1 MPLYEYSD
9 PETGI
14 RIEISRK
21 VEDRNKDIVLK
32 RTKTVPDRI
41 SIYGL
46 DPTPSQQHDKEV
58 LAGWYRQEQLQGSK
72 LNTAEFTKE
81 QIKQAW
87 TTDD

>member
-9 PETGI
+9 AETGV

-21 VEDRNKDIVLK
+21 VEDRNNPIVLV
-32 RTKTVPDRI
+32 RSKTVPDRV
-41 SIYGL
+41 SILGFGL
-46 DPTPSQQHDKEV
+46 TPNQQYNKDI
-58 LAGWYRQEQLQGSK
+58 LAGWYAQEQKQGSK

-81 QIKQAW
+81 QIKKIW